1 MRDLECKLSVFWWA
15 MYQWKE
21 NSCTHRVKR
30 GRGQGLG
37 NESVE
42 NKVRPE
48 LPLSAGHTP
57 PPEKNFCHQRH
68 VSKGVLYKHQNLLGQ
83 TKQKRMNRDLLVTKN
98 DIFAYNPLTSI
109 HTSPK
114 LSKFT

>member
-15 MYQWKE
+15 MYRWKE

-57 PPEKNFCHQRH
+57 PPEKNLCHQRH
-68 VSKGVLYKHQNLLGQ
+68 VSKGVFINISISWVKQNKKENEQGPLGDKERHFCIQ
-83 TKQKRMNRDLLVTKN
+83 SFNFN
-98 DIFAYNPLTSI
+98 SHI
-109 HTSPK
+109 PK
-114 LSKFT
+114 AQ